1 MRQSVGDR
9 IKNLTDLAHL
19 VESARDDAVE
29 SSEAEEMAIRAS
41 AAIISCLEISTLMKG
56 IEMIRSALIKLGT
69 VK

>member
-1 MRQSVGDR
+1 MMPS
-9 IKNLTDLAHL
+9 
-19 VESARDDAVE
+19 SP
-29 SSEAEEMAIRAS
+29 SEAEEMAIRAN

>member
-1 MRQSVGDR
+1 MLTWL
-9 IKNLTDLAHL
+9 NLRAMMP
-19 VESARDDAVE
+19 S
-29 SSEAEEMAIRAS
+29 SPSEAEEMAIRAS

>member
-1 MRQSVGDR
+1 MTNQKVNARYSP
-9 IKNLTDLAHL
+9 
-19 VESARDDAVE
+19 EARDIYFTVPNL
-29 SSEAEEMAIRAS
+29 IRAS